1 MSETRGTYQ
10 AKTRQ
15 QLAQE
20 LIRVL
25 EMRAALLLLYA
36 GALAGAAILARHL
49 GKGTPLEG
57 LAQFVLEMSQE
68 RMGIR
73 GR

>member
-20 LIRVL
+20 LIRLL

-36 GALAGAAILARHL
+36 VAVAGAATLAKYL
-49 GKGTPLEG
+49 GKGTSPEG
-57 LAQFVLEMSQE
+57 RVQFALKMFQE
-68 RMGIR
+68 RTRDG